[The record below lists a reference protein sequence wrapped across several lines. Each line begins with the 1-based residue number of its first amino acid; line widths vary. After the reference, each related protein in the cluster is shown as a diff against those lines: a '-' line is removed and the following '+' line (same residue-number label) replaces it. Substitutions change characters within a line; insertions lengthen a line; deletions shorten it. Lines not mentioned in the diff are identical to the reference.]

1 MAAKFETDVTIA
13 QNRRA
18 KFDYFIEETVEAGIV
33 LTGTEV
39 KSLRANS
46 ASLNESYAGPKD
58 GAIYLINV
66 HIPEYQQAG
75 VKMNHEPRRPRK
87 LLLHKREQERLM
99 GQVRRGGYT
108 LVPVRLYFNKRG
120 IAKCELG
127 LAKGKKQRDKR
138 QTQKDRDWQRQKSR
152 VLQNRDI

>member
-1 MAAKFETDVTIA
+1 MPAKYGAGATVA

-18 KFDYFIEETVEAGIV
+18 RFDYHIEDTVEAGMV

-46 ASLNESYAGPKD
+46 ASLGESYAGPKD
-58 GAIYLINV
+58 GAIYLINA

-75 VKMNHEPRRPRK
+75 IKMNHEPRRPRK

-99 GQVRRGGYT
+99 GQVRVVAVT
-108 LVPVRLYFNKRG
+108 LWCRCASISTVVELRSASLVLPRARNSMTNDRHSG
-120 IAKCELG
+120 IVTGSARNP
-127 LAKGKKQRDKR
+127 A
-138 QTQKDRDWQRQKSR
+138 
-152 VLQNRDI
+152 

>member
-1 MAAKFETDVTIA
+1 MPAKYGAGATVA

-18 KFDYFIEETVEAGIV
+18 RFDYHIENTLEAGMV

-46 ASLNESYAGPKD
+46 ASLSEAYAGPKD
-58 GAIYLINV
+58 GAIYLINA

-75 VKMNHEPRRPRK
+75 IKMNHEPRRPRK

-108 LVPVRLYFNKRG
+108 LVPMRIYFNGRG

-127 LAKGKKQRDKR
+127 LAKGKKQHDKR
-138 QTQKDRDWQRQKSR
+138 QTQRDRDWQRQKSR
-152 VLQNRDI
+152 LMRNSDL

>member
-1 MAAKFETDVTIA
+1 MPAKYGAGATVA

-18 KFDYFIEETVEAGIV
+18 RFDYHIEDTVEAGMV

-46 ASLNESYAGPKD
+46 ASLGESYAGPKD
-58 GAIYLINV
+58 GAIYLINA

-75 VKMNHEPRRPRK
+75 IRMNHEPRRPRK

-108 LVPVRLYFNKRG
+108 LVPMRIYFNSRG
-120 IAKCELG
+120 IAKCEIG
-127 LAKGKKQRDKR
+127 LAKGKKQHDKR
-138 QTQKDRDWQRQKSR
+138 QTQRDRDWQRQKSR
-152 VLQNRDI
+152 LMRNSDL

>member
-1 MAAKFETDVTIA
+1 MPAKYGAGATVA

-18 KFDYFIEETVEAGIV
+18 RFDYHIENTLEAGMV

-46 ASLNESYAGPKD
+46 ASLSESYAGPKD
-58 GAIYLINV
+58 GAIYLINA

-75 VKMNHEPRRPRK
+75 IKMNHEPRRPRK

-108 LVPVRLYFNKRG
+108 LVPMRIYFNGRG

-127 LAKGKKQRDKR
+127 LAKGKKQHDKR
-138 QTQKDRDWQRQKSR
+138 QTQRDRDWQRQKSR
-152 VLQNRDI
+152 LMRNSKL

>member
-1 MAAKFETDVTIA
+1 MPAKYEADVTVA

-18 KFDYFIEETVEAGIV
+18 RFDYFIEDTLEAGII

-46 ASLNESYAGPKD
+46 ASLKEAYAGPRE
-58 GAIYLINV
+58 GAIWLINA

-108 LVPVRLYFNKRG
+108 LVPIRLYFNKRG

-127 LAKGKKQRDKR
+127 LAKGKKQHDKR

-152 VLQNRDI
+152 LVSRSDL

>member
-1 MAAKFETDVTIA
+1 MPAKYGAGATVS

-18 KFDYFIEETVEAGIV
+18 RFDYHIEETVEAGMV

-46 ASLNESYAGPKD
+46 ASLGESYAGPKD
-58 GAIYLINV
+58 GAIYLINA

-75 VKMNHEPRRPRK
+75 IKMNHEPRRPRK

-108 LVPVRLYFNKRG
+108 LVPMRIYFNGRG

-127 LAKGKKQRDKR
+127 LAKGKKQHDKR
-138 QTQKDRDWQRQKSR
+138 QTQRDRDWQRQKSR
-152 VLQNRDI
+152 LMRSSDL